1 MKKPLNSLRTFVL
14 LCASLIVA
22 SCALSSK
29 SVSVDVD
36 KISQQGFVMAK
47 PIVADVKVEIRKIE
61 GMARV
66 NNKDFGGDMLRAEST
81 AKNLAI
87 MDAVKKGDA
96 DVIVQPMYT
105 MTRDMT
111 NTTVSVIGF
120 AGKYKAFR
128 QYTAADELAFKLRVK
143 MDRTSLITIIDQPTE
158 VGVTKGGGSIVKA
171 TK

>member
-1 MKKPLNSLRTFVL
+1 MKMTFKHLKL
-14 LCASLIVA
+14 LAVPCVALIVG
-22 SCALSSK
+22 SCAVNSK

-61 GMARV
+61 GSASV
-66 NNKDFGGDMLRAEST
+66 KNKDFGGSMALAEST
-81 AKNLAI
+81 AKSLAI

-96 DVIVQPMYT
+96 DVVVQPMYS

-128 QYTAADELAFKLRVK
+128 QYTKEDELAFLLRVK
-143 MDRTSLITIIDQPTE
+143 MDDTSLITVIDQPSE
-158 VGVTKGGGSIVKA
+158 VGVTKGRRK
-171 TK
+171 